1 MKSDLLNYFAPLFA
15 AGMIA
20 LVSAFPTPEAA
31 LDTMRDRDL
40 ISEELTVGGPN
51 GLTPQ
56 MAMPVPGRTIIA
68 QTPCFNPG
76 PSLSQRELYACGEFV
91 LDLLRALDDDRI
103 ASIFDPMDRDVLNPV
118 TNAEYLRMSA
128 TRLCRELWLRA
139 EGSRAALDTP
149 ICRETTGPLDSDR
162 I

>member
-1 MKSDLLNYFAPLFA
+1 MKSDILNYFAPLFA

-31 LDTMRDRDL
+31 LDTMRERGVV
-40 ISEELTVGGPN
+40 SEELTVGGPN

-56 MAMPVPGRTIIA
+56 IVAATPGRTIIA

-103 ASIFDPMDRDVLNPV
+103 ASIFDPLDQAVLNPV

-128 TRLCRELWLRA
+128 TRLCRELWLRSD
-139 EGSRAALDTP
+139 GSRAALDTP
-149 ICRETTGPLDSDR
+149 ICRETTGHLDSER